1 MKRRLM
7 IAALSAVVGLSSLT
21 AVGIGPTDLVGNVI
35 AQAAEATQT
44 LVFAVE
50 NMTCPLCP
58 VTVRTAMEQ
67 VSGVK
72 SVTVDFD
79 AKTATVVFDP
89 AQARPDA
96 IAKASADA
104 GYPAHPAS

>member
-7 IAALSAVVGLSSLT
+7 MAALSAVVGLSGLA
-21 AVGIGPTDLVGNVI
+21 AVGIGPTMFVGNAV
-35 AQAAEATQT
+35 AQAAETTQT
-44 LVFAVE
+44 MVFTVE

-58 VTVRTAMEQ
+58 VTVRTAMER

-89 AQARPDA
+89 AQATPDA

>member
-1 MKRRLM
+1 MKLRLVT
-7 IAALSAVVGLSSLT
+7 AAFAGLLSLSAIAVVGFP
-21 AVGIGPTDLVGNVI
+21 AVVFVGTTV
-35 AQAAEATQT
+35 AQAGETTQT
-44 LVFAVE
+44 MVFAVE

-58 VTVRTAMEQ
+58 VTVRKAMER

-72 SVTVDFD
+72 SVAVDFD

-89 AQARPDA
+89 ATATPDE

>member
-1 MKRRLM
+1 MKLRVVTAAFMGFLSVSA
-7 IAALSAVVGLSSLT
+7 IAIVGLPT
-21 AVGIGPTDLVGNVI
+21 VVFVGTTI
-35 AQAAEATQT
+35 AQAGETTQT
-44 LVFAVE
+44 MVFAVE
-50 NMTCPLCP
+50 NMTCALCP
-58 VTVRTAMEQ
+58 VTVRKAMEQ
-67 VSGVK
+67 VDGVK

-89 AQARPDA
+89 GTATPDE

>member
-7 IAALSAVVGLSSLT
+7 IAALSAVVGLSSL
-21 AVGIGPTDLVGNVI
+21 AAIGIGRTVLVGNAI

-89 AQARPDA
+89 AQATPEG